1 MTEGKRAPIR
11 IGSSS
16 TARYEYRPIR
26 HEVDQG
32 IAMVMLNGPDS
43 LNRFVRE

>member
-11 IGSSS
+11 ICSSS
-16 TARYEYRPIR
+16 TALGEYRLIR

-32 IAMVMLNGPDS
+32 IATVMLSGPQLS
-43 LNRFVRE
+43 K

>member
-11 IGSSS
+11 ICSPS
-16 TARYEYRPIR
+16 TARDEYRLIR

-32 IAMVMLNGPDS
+32 IATGMLSGPDS
-43 LNRFVRE
+43 LNS